1 MRNLNIL
8 QIPSYPTVVGDVHE
22 SVYRAYAILGIV
34 EHLLE
39 EETPPRV
46 VLAILQE
53 LRRIENLEV
62 AKIELLRPAAA
73 QGETG

>member
-8 QIPSYPTVVGDVHE
+8 QIPSYPTVVGKVHE
-22 SVYRAYAILGIV
+22 SVYRAYAILNIV

-39 EETPPRV
+39 ESTPPQV

-53 LRRIENLEV
+53 LRRVENLEV
-62 AKIELLRPAAA
+62 AEIGESAVA
-73 QGETG
+73 QGE